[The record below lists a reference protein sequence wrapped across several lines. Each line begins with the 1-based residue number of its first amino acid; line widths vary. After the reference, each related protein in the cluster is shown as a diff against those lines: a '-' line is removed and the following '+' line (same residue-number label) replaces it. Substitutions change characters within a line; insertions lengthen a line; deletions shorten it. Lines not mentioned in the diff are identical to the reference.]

1 MFKTIAKI
9 YSIIPNDIQRLEII
23 QTLLAKIYFQFGFE
37 KMRQS
42 DFGQV

>member
-23 QTLLAKIYFQFGFE
+23 QTLAKIYFQFDF
-37 KMRQS
+37 KTMRQS